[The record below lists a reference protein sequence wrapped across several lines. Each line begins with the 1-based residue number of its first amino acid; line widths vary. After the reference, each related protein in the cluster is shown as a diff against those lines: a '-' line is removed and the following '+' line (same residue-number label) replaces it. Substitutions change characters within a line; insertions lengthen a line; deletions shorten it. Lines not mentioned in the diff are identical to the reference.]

1 LTAVTARITTPPGVY
16 SLEGFL
22 DRATCELLKAE
33 MRGREH
39 ARARV
44 YDREW
49 NYSENVTHRSTLQV
63 ELGDSLGALV
73 RGKLLDMRAALGLRF
88 GVELSD
94 CQGPTYLVYK
104 PGDFFEPHKDESQ
117 RPGAPEQVRKRLV
130 SAVVFLSDEDEGER
144 PGEYA
149 GGSLGFYGLLKDPRC
164 AHIGLPLKGRA
175 GLLVAFRSDVFHQ
188 VTPVTRGERFTVVSW
203 YV

>member
-1 LTAVTARITTPPGVY
+1 MTAVSARTITPPGIY

-22 DRATCELLKAE
+22 DRPTCELIKAE
-33 MRGREH
+33 MRASSQ
-39 ARARV
+39 ARAKV

-49 NYSENVTHRSTLQV
+49 NYLEKAAHRSTLQV
-63 ELGDSLGALV
+63 EIGESTCAFV
-73 RGKLLDMRAALGLRF
+73 RGRLLEMRETLGHRF
-88 GVELSD
+88 GVEVSA
-94 CQGPTYLVYK
+94 CQGPNFLIYK

-117 RPGAPEQVRKRLV
+117 RPGAPEHVRKRRL
-130 SAVVFLSDEDEGER
+130 SAIIFLSEEDEGDP

-164 AHIGLPLKGRA
+164 AHIGIPLKGRA
-175 GLLVAFRSDVFHQ
+175 GLLVVFRSDVFHQ
-188 VTPVTRGERFTVVSW
+188 VTPVTRGERFTIVSW

>member
-1 LTAVTARITTPPGVY
+1 MTARITTPLPGICT
-16 SLEGFL
+16 LEGFL
-22 DRATCELLKAE
+22 DRATCEQIKSE
-33 MRGREH
+33 MRQGGN

-49 NYSENVTHRSTLQV
+49 NYRERASLRSTLQV
-63 ELGDSLGALV
+63 AVADTTDALI
-73 RGKLLDMRAALGLRF
+73 RRKLLDMRSALSRHFDL
-88 GVELSD
+88 ELSD
-94 CQGPTYLVYK
+94 CQALNYLIYK

-117 RPGAPEQVRKRLV
+117 KADAPEHVRMRRV
-130 SAVVFLSDEDEGER
+130 SAIVFLSDQDEAGR

-164 AHIGLPLKGRA
+164 VNIGLPLKGRA

-188 VTPVTRGERFTVVSW
+188 VSPVTRGERYTVVSW

>member
-1 LTAVTARITTPPGVY
+1 LNAVTARTTTPPGVY

-22 DRATCELLKAE
+22 DRATCELVKAE
-33 MRGREH
+33 MRSREQS
-39 ARARV
+39 RARV

-49 NYSENVTHRSTLQV
+49 NYLEKAAHRSTLQV
-63 ELGDSLGALV
+63 EVGDSINALV
-73 RGKLLDMRAALGLRF
+73 RGKLLDMRAALGFHF
-88 GVELSD
+88 GVGLSD
-94 CQGPTYLVYK
+94 CQGTTYLIYK

-117 RPGAPEQVRKRLV
+117 RPGAPEHVRRRRV
-130 SAVVFLSDEDEGER
+130 SAIIFLSDEGEGEQL
-144 PGEYA
+144 GEYA

-164 AHIGLPLKGRA
+164 AHIGIPVKGRA

>member
-1 LTAVTARITTPPGVY
+1 MR
-16 SLEGFL
+16 EG
-22 DRATCELLKAE
+22 EY
-33 MRGREH
+33 

-49 NYSENVTHRSTLQV
+49 NYLERASLRSTLQV
-63 ELGDSLGALV
+63 EVGDSTDALI
-73 RGKLLDMRAALGLRF
+73 RAKLLDLRSQLSRHFGL
-88 GVELSD
+88 ELSD
-94 CQGPTYLVYK
+94 CQALNYLIYK
-104 PGDFFEPHKDESQ
+104 PGDFFEPHRDESQ
-117 RPGAPEQVRKRLV
+117 KPDAPEHVRQRRV
-130 SAVVFLSDEDEGER
+130 SVIVFLSDEDEAGR

-164 AHIGLPLKGRA
+164 VNIGLPIKGKA

-188 VTPVTRGERFTVVSW
+188 VSTVTRGERYTVVSW